1 MELEGR
7 LSRESGVVRGSRDGV
22 GIHRVRED
30 AWPSESPLDNPRP
43 RPPVPKSFLRTLSVR
58 SWESCWE
65 VWPVEI
71 ARSSGWQGGLP
82 FPRQVPRDPV
92 QMVRQLKGG
101 VSDPRETCGGG
112 A

>member
-7 LSRESGVVRGSRDGV
+7 LLRESGLVGGSRHGV
-22 GIHRVRED
+22 GTHRVRED
-30 AWPSESPLDNPRP
+30 AWPSESPLENPRP

-65 VWPVEI
+65 VWPMEI
-71 ARSSGWQGGLP
+71 AWSSGWQGGLP

-101 VSDPRETCGGG
+101 ASDPRET
-112 A
+112 